1 MKLSGYAFTVLI
13 LLAVSPADAS
23 AQVPVQVSQ
32 SDIYTLRWAIPADP
46 GPNELSKDQL
56 AQPAM
61 SPDAQAI
68 FRAYSNGRVEKRL
81 TSTGEIQWIR
91 DLGVEVRSALG
102 YQSSFNG
109 QDWVAV
115 VDAVG
120 QLHALSATDGKTLK
134 TLKVG
139 GSAQCVPLQTKAGL
153 LFSAGDDRLVMLP
166 MAIDDAKPLWSTERV
181 SARGMTMLG
190 AGCPVIA
197 DSLVCHGRSDGT
209 VACYDQ
215 QSGALSWARRL
226 GSKGTRLAVQDV
238 DAGPVF
244 HDGSIFAASVSGGL
258 YRLDAATGEII
269 WQSAIENIHR
279 LGANQ
284 FGLVA
289 LTLDGFAYGVTE
301 SGEKRFATKLPSKR
315 LESLLVGKS
324 LALISAGETGLV
336 LLETQ
341 RGKPLQARALGGEAL
356 SLPATVGR
364 HLVVQDA
371 AGFLY
376 HFELS
381 ELGT

>member
-1 MKLSGYAFTVLI
+1 MKVPHLVVAAITA
-13 LLAVSPADAS
+13 LAVLPTAAS

-46 GPNELSKDQL
+46 GPNEISKDQL
-56 AQPAM
+56 AQPVM

-81 TSTGEIQWIR
+81 TSTGELQWVR
-91 DLGVEVRSALG
+91 DLGIEVRSALG
-102 YQSSFNG
+102 YQSSFSG

-115 VDAVG
+115 VDALG
-120 QLHALSATDGKTLK
+120 TLHALSVADGTTIKN
-134 TLKVG
+134 LKVG
-139 GSAQCVPLQTKAGL
+139 GSSQCTPLQTKAGL
-153 LFSAGDDRLVMLP
+153 LFVAGDDRLVMLKP
-166 MAIDDAKPLWSTERV
+166 GLEDAKPLWSTERV
-181 SARGMTMLG
+181 TARGMTMLG
-190 AGCPVIA
+190 AGCPA
-197 DSLVCHGRSDGT
+197 LTETLVCHGRSDGT

-215 QSGALSWARRL
+215 GSGTLSWARRL
-226 GSKGTRLAVQDV
+226 GSKDTRLAVQDV

-269 WQSAIENIHR
+269 WQADIKNVHR
-279 LGANQ
+279 LGANR

-289 LTLDGFAYGVTE
+289 LTLDGFAYGLSE

-336 LLETQ
+336 LLETE

-376 HFELS
+376 HFELAEVGS
-381 ELGT
+381 